1 MSSDVET
8 SPDVE
13 VRLAPAEGTPRVL
26 SDIDEIIDAGEQL
39 AKGHGWLA
47 VDTERASAYRY
58 DDRAFL
64 LQFRRRGAG
73 TFLIDPEDGRKA
85 MAVFGS
91 SVNDLTW
98 IIHAAHSD
106 LPCLAALG
114 LYPTKVIDTE
124 LAGRLLGLERV
135 NLAALTERL
144 LGVGLAKGHGREG
157 WSTRPLPADWL
168 DYAALDVELLIEL
181 AEVLCQA
188 LAELDRLEWLE
199 QECERELATNRKY
212 LDGLHVGHSWQGL
225 KGIGKLRTSEQ
236 LHVARALW
244 TERDEIAQQ
253 RDVSPTHI
261 MGHSVLRTIAEQLPG
276 TQRELTAIRG
286 FPRRRRGAADAWL
299 KIVNEARQ
307 EPRSSWPKPQKPPRN
322 EMPHFRRWAEHAPQA
337 AEIFETTRDC
347 IDNVCAQ
354 IHLRKDT
361 LITSAQTRE
370 LVWWIHSRA
379 VGSFVFRHHDNYA
392 GGLPAVTEISAHLSE
407 QGFRPWQAHLLADV
421 IGANVL
427 APMRHPL

>member
-8 SPDVE
+8 SADVE
-13 VRLAPAEGTPRVL
+13 VRLAPIEGTPRVL
-26 SDIDEIIDAGEQL
+26 SNVDDIIAAGEQL
-39 AKGHGWLA
+39 AKGTGWLA

-73 TFLIDPEDGRKA
+73 TFLIDPEYGREA
-85 MAVFGS
+85 MAELGAS
-91 SVNDLTW
+91 INSLTW

-114 LYPTKVIDTE
+114 LYPAKVIDTE
-124 LAGRLLGLERV
+124 LAGRLLGFERV
-135 NLAALTERL
+135 NLAALTEKI
-144 LGVGLAKGHGREG
+144 LGIGLAKGHGRED
-157 WSTRPLPADWL
+157 WSTRPLPSDWL

-181 AEVLCQA
+181 AEVLSQA

-199 QECERELATNRKY
+199 QECERELATHRKY
-212 LDGLHVGHSWQGL
+212 LAGLQVGQSWEGL
-225 KGIGKLRTSEQ
+225 KGIGKLRSPEQ

-244 TERDEIAQQ
+244 TERDEIAKQ

-261 MGHSVLRTIAEQLPG
+261 MGHKVLRTIAETLPSTHG
-276 TQRELTAIRG
+276 ELTAIRG

-299 KIVNEARQ
+299 RVINEARQ
-307 EPRSSWPKPQKPPRN
+307 DARSSWPQPKLPSRSG
-322 EMPHFRRWAEHAPQA
+322 MPHFRRWAEQFPKA
-337 AEIFETTRDC
+337 AEIYEHTQET
-347 IDNVCAQ
+347 IDSICAR

-361 LITSAQTRE
+361 LITSTQTRE

-379 VGSFVFRHHDNYA
+379 LNSFAFRHHDNYA
-392 GGLPAVTEISAHLSE
+392 NGLPTVPEISTHLNE
-407 QGFRPWQAHLLADV
+407 QGFRPWQAQLLADV
-421 IGANVL
+421 IGAYVL
-427 APMRHPL
+427 APLRHPL

>member
-26 SDIDEIIDAGEQL
+26 SDIDDIINAGEQL

-73 TFLIDPEDGRKA
+73 TFLIDPEDRRKA

-114 LYPTKVIDTE
+114 LYPAKVIDTE

-144 LGVGLAKGHGREG
+144 LGVGLAKGHGRED

-188 LAELDRLEWLE
+188 LAELDRLESVSYTHLT
-199 QECERELATNRKY
+199 LPT
-212 LDGLHVGHSWQGL
+212 
-225 KGIGKLRTSEQ
+225 ILR
-236 LHVARALW
+236 V
-244 TERDEIAQQ
+244 
-253 RDVSPTHI
+253 
-261 MGHSVLRTIAEQLPG
+261 
-276 TQRELTAIRG
+276 
-286 FPRRRRGAADAWL
+286 
-299 KIVNEARQ
+299 
-307 EPRSSWPKPQKPPRN
+307 
-322 EMPHFRRWAEHAPQA
+322 
-337 AEIFETTRDC
+337 
-347 IDNVCAQ
+347 
-354 IHLRKDT
+354 
-361 LITSAQTRE
+361 
-370 LVWWIHSRA
+370 
-379 VGSFVFRHHDNYA
+379 
-392 GGLPAVTEISAHLSE
+392 
-407 QGFRPWQAHLLADV
+407 
-421 IGANVL
+421 
-427 APMRHPL
+427 

>member
-13 VRLAPAEGTPRVL
+13 VRLAPIEGTPRVL
-26 SDIDEIIDAGEQL
+26 SDVDDIIAASEQL

-64 LQFRRRGAG
+64 LQLRRRGAG
-73 TFLIDPEDGRKA
+73 TFLIDPEYGREA
-85 MAVFGS
+85 MAYLGS
-91 SVNDLTW
+91 SINDLTW

-114 LYPTKVIDTE
+114 LYPAKVIDTE

-135 NLAALTERL
+135 NLAALTEKI
-144 LGVGLAKGHGREG
+144 LGVGLAKGHGRED

-181 AEVLCQA
+181 AEVLSQA

-199 QECERELATNRKY
+199 QECERELAIHRKY
-212 LDGLHVGHSWQGL
+212 LDGLHVGQSWQGL

-244 TERDEIAQQ
+244 TERDEIAKE

-276 TQRELTAIRG
+276 TQSELTAIRG

-299 KIVNEARQ
+299 RVINEARQ
-307 EPRSSWPKPQKPPRN
+307 EPKSSWPKLQKPSRN
-322 EMPHFRRWAEHAPQA
+322 EMPQFRRWAEHAPQA
-337 AEIFETTRDC
+337 AALYETAQAT
-347 IDNVCAQ
+347 IDNTCTH

-370 LVWWIHSRA
+370 MVWWIHSRTL
-379 VGSFVFRHHDNYA
+379 GSFAFRHHNNYA
-392 GGLPAVTEISAHLSE
+392 AGLPAVTEISAHLSE

-421 IGANVL
+421 IGAYVL
-427 APMRHPL
+427 APMRNPL